1 MNKSLL
7 KKQSQR
13 GSSMVEAV
21 IAFPILVL
29 LTFSMINLA
38 MAGFAAMAANNGTRI
53 GSVAQSNQL
62 AYSIAAAQSKI
73 DLTNIGEYQ
82 IIASGGGVRGS
93 QIIVAVNWEVPNY
106 IGGLVAMFGQEVSDI
121 SGTAQASFR
130 QEGW

>member
-1 MNKSLL
+1 
-7 KKQSQR
+7 
-13 GSSMVEAV
+13 MVEAV
-21 IAFPILVL
+21 ITFPILVL
-29 LTFSMINLA
+29 LTFSMINLV
-38 MAGFAAMAANNGTRI
+38 MAGFAAMAANNAANYGTRI

-93 QIIVAVNWEVPNY
+93 QIIVTVNWEVPNY